1 MDYRDAHVTG
11 TYERP
16 TLSSLGS
23 FRAETGRFF
32 IGFFAD
38 GQGRLS
44 CTARY
49 GIISRMLPRMR
60 LMSKCVM
67 LSRWLIWNMSLRG
80 RPRDC
85 RHR

>member
-38 GQGRLS
+38 GQGAGWQWSGLNS
-44 CTARY
+44 
-49 GIISRMLPRMR
+49 
-60 LMSKCVM
+60 
-67 LSRWLIWNMSLRG
+67 
-80 RPRDC
+80 
-85 RHR
+85 